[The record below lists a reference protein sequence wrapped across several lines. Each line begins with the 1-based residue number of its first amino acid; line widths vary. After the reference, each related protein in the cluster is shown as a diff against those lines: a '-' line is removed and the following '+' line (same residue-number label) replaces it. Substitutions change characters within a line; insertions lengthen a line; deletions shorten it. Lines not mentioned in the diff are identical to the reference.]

1 MIEFAQ
7 PLALWT
13 GLLVGLPILAHL
25 AYRRIAHK
33 IPFSTLRFLRTSTIP
48 RSGRKKPSDLML
60 LLLRVLFFGCLT
72 LILAD
77 PYWQESSP
85 VDLNPLGDSECLFW
99 VDTTPSMTGWGG
111 WEEAIS
117 SIQSKITEEKNV
129 RYGLLAS
136 QGGSLV
142 ALPTGSAK
150 EDLESALKQLSS
162 QSSAGSLQS
171 ILDQVP
177 PLFSPKNTAKKIMV
191 VSDFQKSSWQE
202 VAGRFSAL
210 GIEVELLP
218 VGHGDSPWQTRT
230 GNRAIVDS
238 RVASGGEDK
247 IRIWAALRNWDD
259 ASVDLNVS
267 LIAGGQARQTV
278 LANLP
283 PLGSTQIQFT
293 LPSKDFAQ
301 ATIRLDGEDA
311 YARDNNQSLWV
322 LPPLPRAFG
331 FWHRSEEDPT
341 DLLEQQFLQAA
352 MESTGD
358 GEWNTWVENNQR
370 ASDLKKD
377 DSSKPLDFLM
387 VLGLSGWFEDDGLAP
402 VLSNYLNNGGKVLVT
417 PPNDSHVRMNRA
429 LKDGE
434 IIDFTFAGI
443 NRTAFR
449 MEPYRI
455 DVLEKNSRLHSVF
468 SGDSVRDLYLTEIR
482 QFITL
487 NDPLGLDV
495 PLRDRTGRPLVL
507 VRSFPGGG
515 KLVFSSFRMV
525 PQWTDL
531 PMRNSFLP
539 LIAELCGVRERE
551 QKNGGVLR
559 VDAGLSNGE
568 QPSASLSSTYGLLQQ
583 GDQRIEVVHPLV
595 ESFPEVMD
603 PEDVIDALAGS
614 HLSSD
619 SLQGA
624 NGDLV
629 SEHPQSLWQ
638 WFALAAFLLLLLE
651 TMCSVPSFLNRQTP
665 EVQNA

>member
-13 GLLVGLPILAHL
+13 GLLIGLPILAHL
-25 AYRRIAHK
+25 AFRRIAHK
-33 IPFSTLRFLRTSTIP
+33 IPFSSLRFLRTSTIP

-60 LLLRVLFFGCLT
+60 LLLRVLFFVCLT
-72 LILAD
+72 LILSD
-77 PYWQESSP
+77 PYWQEP
-85 VDLNPLGDSECLFW
+85 NPLDLNPQGESEYLF
-99 VDTTPSMTGWGG
+99 VIDTTPSMAGWGA

-117 SIQSKITEEKNV
+117 LIQSRMSEERNV

-136 QGGSLV
+136 QGGRLV
-142 ALPTGSAK
+142 TLPTGSA
-150 EDLESALKQLSS
+150 EQDLQATLRQLSC
-162 QSSAGSLQS
+162 QPSAGSLQP
-171 ILDQVP
+171 ILDQAP
-177 PLFSPKNTAKKIMV
+177 LLFSPKNTSKKIV
-191 VSDFQKSSWQE
+191 LVSDFQKSSWQE
-202 VAGRFSAL
+202 VAGRFSAS
-210 GIEVELLP
+210 GIDVELLP

-247 IRIWAALRNWDD
+247 IRVWAALRNWDD
-259 ASVDLNVS
+259 AKVDLNVS
-267 LIAGGQARQTV
+267 LVAGGQVRQTV
-278 LANLP
+278 EANLP
-283 PLGSTQIQFT
+283 PLGSTQVQFT

-301 ATIRLDGEDA
+301 ATIRLDEEDA
-311 YARDNNQSLWV
+311 YSWDNNQSLWV

-331 FWHRSEEDPT
+331 FWMRPEGEPT

-358 GEWNTWVENNQR
+358 GEWNTWVENKQR
-370 ASDLKKD
+370 ASDLKNED
-377 DSSKPLDFLM
+377 ASKPLDFLM
-387 VLGLSGWFEDDGLAP
+387 VLGLSGWFEDEGLAP
-402 VLSNYLNNGGKVLVT
+402 ALSQYVSKGGKVLVT
-417 PPNDSHVRMNRA
+417 PPNDAHVRMNRA
-429 LKDGE
+429 LKDGNL
-434 IIDFTFAGI
+434 IDFTFGGM

-455 DVLEKNSRLHSVF
+455 DVLEKNSRLNTVF

-487 NDPLGLDV
+487 NDPLDLDV
-495 PLRDRTGRPLVL
+495 PLRDRLGRPLV
-507 VRSFPGGG
+507 VIRSYPGGG

-539 LIAELCGVRERE
+539 LLAELCGVRERV
-551 QKNGGVLR
+551 QQNGGVLR
-559 VDAGLSNGE
+559 VDSGSLNGM
-568 QPSASLSSTYGLLQQ
+568 SSSDFTFSSYGLLQQ

-603 PEDVIDALAGS
+603 PNDVIDALTGA
-614 HLSSD
+614 HLPSS
-619 SLQGA
+619 SLRLD
-624 NGDLV
+624 NEELV
-629 SEHPQSLWQ
+629 SDQPQPLWQ
-638 WFALAAFLLLLLE
+638 WFALAAFFFLLLE
-651 TMCSVPSFLNRQTP
+651 TILSAPSFLNRHTP